1 MTVFKPGCSVI
12 ENQKWAKDST
22 FVSVDENVTVFRVMT
37 NGDFRRNR
45 TSASAVLELREKVL
59 SVFVHTV
66 NVTVDVNTITVCPVL
81 RLVNIKL
88 IEAFS
93 DFLRVNLFGDVDHLR
108 SVLYKTTILTL
119 WRLVRT

>member
-1 MTVFKPGCSVI
+1 
-12 ENQKWAKDST
+12 
-22 FVSVDENVTVFRVMT
+22 MT
-37 NGDFRRNR
+37 NGDFRWNR